1 MPVSTATGAAA
12 DAAAPVN
19 GSPHRRDFRFG
30 VAWLAALLIVGLL
43 LGAGGALLAN
53 RATTPGENSAE
64 AGFLRDM
71 STHHAQAVEMSM
83 IAHAGSTSPDIISL
97 SADIALTQHGQI
109 GYMQA
114 WLRDW
119 SLGPTGTEPPMAWM
133 PDAQGSV
140 QNGLMPGMATPE
152 QLTQL
157 RAATGNAL
165 DTQFL
170 TLMRQH
176 HLGGIHM
183 AQGILDQST
192 NKDVTW
198 LAETMVTG
206 QQSELNLIDDLLKKR
221 QATG

>member
-1 MPVSTATGAAA
+1 MTIATEPRA
-12 DAAAPVN
+12 
-19 GSPHRRDFRFG
+19 GSSVGPKRDFTFG
-30 VAWLAALLIVGLL
+30 VWWLAGLLIVGLL
-43 LGAGGALLAN
+43 LGAGGAFLAFRN
-53 RATTPGENSAE
+53 VHPGDDSAE

-83 IAHAGSTSPDIISL
+83 IAHANSADPQIISL

-119 SLGPTGTEPPMAWM
+119 GLNPTGSQPAMSWM
-133 PDAQGSV
+133 PGAQGSV
-140 QNGLMPGMATPE
+140 VNGLMPGMATPE
-152 QLTQL
+152 QMAQL
-157 RAATGNAL
+157 RKATGKDL
-165 DTQFL
+165 DVQFL

-183 AQGILDQST
+183 AQAIVEQSD

-198 LAETMVTG
+198 LAGTMVSS
-206 QQSELNLIDDLLKKR
+206 QQGEINLIDSLLAEVR
-221 QATG
+221 GS

>member
-1 MPVSTATGAAA
+1 MSVSTASGAEA
-12 DAAAPVN
+12 DAAAPTD
-19 GSPHRRDFRFG
+19 GAPAKRPFTFG
-30 VAWLAALLIVGLL
+30 VAWLAAMLIVGML
-43 LGAGGALLAN
+43 LGAGGALLATRN
-53 RATTPGENSAE
+53 VHPGDDSAE

-83 IAHAGSTSPDIISL
+83 IAHANSANPQIISL

-119 SLGPTGTEPPMAWM
+119 GLNPTGSRPAMSWM
-133 PDAQGSV
+133 PGSEGSV
-140 QNGLMPGMATPE
+140 VNGLMPGMATPE
-152 QLTQL
+152 QMAQL
-157 RAATGNAL
+157 RKATGKDL
-165 DTQFL
+165 DVQFL

-183 AQGILDQST
+183 AQAIVEQSD

-198 LAETMVTG
+198 LAGTMVSS
-206 QQSELNLIDDLLKKR
+206 QQGEINLIDSLLAEVR
-221 QATG
+221 GS

>member
-1 MPVSTATGAAA
+1 MTISTEHGAAA
-12 DAAAPVN
+12 DAAAPIN
-19 GSPHRRDFRFG
+19 GSTPRQDFTFG

-43 LGAGGALLAN
+43 LGAGGALYAIRN
-53 RATTPGENSAE
+53 THPGDTSAE

-83 IAHAGSTSPDIISL
+83 IAHAGSADAQIISL

-119 SLGPTGTEPPMAWM
+119 SLSPTGTEPAMSWM
-133 PDAQGSV
+133 PGAQGSV
-140 QNGLMPGMATPE
+140 VNGLMPGMATPE
-152 QLTQL
+152 QMRQL
-157 RAATGNAL
+157 RAATGTAL
-165 DTQFL
+165 DVQFL

-183 AQGILDQST
+183 AQEILEMSDH
-192 NKDVTW
+192 KDVTW
-198 LAETMVTG
+198 LAQTMVTG
-206 QQSELNLIDDLLKKR
+206 QQGEINLIDDLLQR
-221 QATG
+221 ARAAG